1 MEFDQSEA
9 STEERMLSAM
19 RVVSTLDAAEL
30 LVLIGLGKG
39 VSKKAIATASNLSL
53 DDVEAK
59 VSSLMKK
66 LNARS
71 TADAV
76 RTAIYASLSLHH

>member
-1 MEFDQSEA
+1 M
-9 STEERMLSAM
+9 RSAM

-30 LVLIGLGKG
+30 LVLISLGKG
-39 VSKKAIATASNLSL
+39 VSRKAIATALNLSL
-53 DDVEAK
+53 DDVETK
-59 VSSLMKK
+59 VASLMKK

-76 RTAIYASLSLHH
+76 RTAIYANISLHH

>member
-1 MEFDQSEA
+1 
-9 STEERMLSAM
+9 MLSAM
-19 RVVSTLDAAEL
+19 RVVSTLDATEL

-53 DDVEAK
+53 DDVETK

-76 RTAIYASLSLHH
+76 RIAIYASLSLHH

>member
-1 MEFDQSEA
+1 MEFDQSEE

-53 DDVEAK
+53 DDVEAMIA
-59 VSSLMKK
+59 SLMKK
-66 LNARS
+66 LGARS

-76 RTAIYASLSLHH
+76 RTAIYASLSLYH